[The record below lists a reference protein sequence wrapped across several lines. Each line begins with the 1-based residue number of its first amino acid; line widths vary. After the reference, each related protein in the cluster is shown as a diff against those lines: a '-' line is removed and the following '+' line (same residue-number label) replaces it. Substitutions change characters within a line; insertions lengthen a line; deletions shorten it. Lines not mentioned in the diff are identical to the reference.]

1 MKKPGCAALKKKL
14 DNVFSLYIRHRDRGV
29 CYTCGVQKMPSEMQN
44 GHYISRVCLALR
56 YDEINN
62 NCQCYSCNC
71 MKHGDLVTYRE
82 HLVKDYGEDVVK
94 DLEARRHET
103 VKHSPD
109 WYHQMITH
117 YQGML
122 KHYERL

>member
-1 MKKPGCAALKKKL
+1 
-14 DNVFSLYIRHRDRGV
+14 
-29 CYTCGVQKMPSEMQN
+29 
-44 GHYISRVCLALR
+44 
-56 YDEINN
+56 
-62 NCQCYSCNC
+62 